1 VAREVLIRNNGMGTD
16 MKRTMAFSNRDGVK
30 LFVAKV
36 VAEAAEAVEAGL
48 KTWYVIGNALDYV
61 QRGSIMRMIAIGLAS
76 MSILVGCA
84 SKPVY
89 EEPSIKL
96 SDGTRQYS
104 IKTSFKPCQSSRD
117 WAVRTLAKRAN
128 KICKTG
134 YTLIQEQ
141 ALVSLAPPGTGT
153 GDRELSWQFK
163 CKSPDE
169 PRL

>member
-1 VAREVLIRNNGMGTD
+1 
-16 MKRTMAFSNRDGVK
+16 MK
-30 LFVAKV
+30 
-36 VAEAAEAVEAGL
+36 
-48 KTWYVIGNALDYV
+48 VIAT
-61 QRGSIMRMIAIGLAS
+61 ALAS
-76 MSILVGCA
+76 VSILAGCA
-84 SKPVY
+84 GKPVY

-141 ALVSLAPPGTGT
+141 ALVNLASPGIGT

-163 CKSPDE
+163 CKNPNQPPS
-169 PRL
+169 

>member
-1 VAREVLIRNNGMGTD
+1 
-16 MKRTMAFSNRDGVK
+16 MAKAINS
-30 LFVAKV
+30 
-36 VAEAAEAVEAGL
+36 GL
-48 KTWYVIGNALDYV
+48 KAAYLKSYRLADTSSG
-61 QRGSIMRMIAIGLAS
+61 RIMKTIAAVSLVV
-76 MSILVGCA
+76 SILAGCA

-117 WAVRTLAKRAN
+117 WAARTLAKRAN

-134 YTLIQEQ
+134 YTIIQEQ
-141 ALVSLAPPGTGT
+141 ALASLASPGIAA

-163 CKSPDE
+163 CKNPDQ
-169 PRL
+169 PAS